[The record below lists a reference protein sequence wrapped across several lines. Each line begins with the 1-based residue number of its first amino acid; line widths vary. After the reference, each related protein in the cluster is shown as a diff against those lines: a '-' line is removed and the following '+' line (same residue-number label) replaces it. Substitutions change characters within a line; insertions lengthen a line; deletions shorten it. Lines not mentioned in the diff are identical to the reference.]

1 MTAHNDRIRQ
11 TEHAAGVHDDL
22 PWSVGDVAHD
32 PWAEDMPDG
41 IILVDAEGDAWRLVD
56 EDWEVTGEHGPINPR
71 REWGPYEVIWLPK
84 EDA

>member
-1 MTAHNDRIRQ
+1 MTAHSDRIRQ
-11 TEHAAGVHDDL
+11 AEDQAGVYDDL

-41 IILVDAEGDAWRLVD
+41 VILVDDDGDAWQLKD
-56 EDWEVTGEHGPINPR
+56 EDWYVAGQRGPINPR
-71 REWGPYEVIWLPK
+71 RIYGPYEVLWLPK